1 MFDQVIDPCQVCGT
15 STAFGSGNFVNR
27 VGYDE
32 GWACAQCIAY
42 ECDACDQKI
51 ELDTDVSDEF
61 EFGRYHT
68 WCRDPEKWD
77 ECSREWYVGL
87 STDEQRAL
95 VTPPVAVSN

>member
-1 MFDQVIDPCQVCGT
+1 MTAVIVDPCAQCGE

-61 EFGRYHT
+61 EWGHYHT
-68 WCRDPEKWD
+68 WCRTPDKWD
-77 ECSREWYVGL
+77 ESSREWFAELEL
-87 STDEQRAL
+87 SEQVSVLTA
-95 VTPPVAVSN
+95 PVQEV